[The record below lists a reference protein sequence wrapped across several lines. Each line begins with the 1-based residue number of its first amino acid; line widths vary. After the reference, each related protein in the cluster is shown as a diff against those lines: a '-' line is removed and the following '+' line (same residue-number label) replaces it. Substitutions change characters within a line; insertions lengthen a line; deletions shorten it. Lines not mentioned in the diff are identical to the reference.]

1 MERWEI
7 SSEDEDY
14 PKELLLLN
22 HPPEIIYGMGDR
34 SVLKQPCMSVIGAR
48 RATPYGMAIAEMA
61 GRCTADNNIVV
72 VSGGAL
78 GCDYMA
84 GMCFSYLLWKRVVV
98 GGAGGGRSTGMG
110 RVG

>member
-22 HPPEIIYGMGDR
+22 HPPEIIYGMGDI
-34 SVLKQPCMSVIGAR
+34 SVLQQPCMSVIGAR

-61 GRCTADNNIVV
+61 GRCAADNNIVV
-72 VSGGAL
+72 DLAE
-78 GCDYMA
+78 
-84 GMCFSYLLWKRVVV
+84 LL
-98 GGAGGGRSTGMG
+98 AAIIG
-110 RVG
+110 RVWLLLMLVERLL